1 MSYYDLFEVPDG
13 YETDLVLLV
22 APYFDPK
29 FIKMLAKKLSPEKL
43 RIVVD
48 DSVRFE
54 EIKQLTKASS
64 GIADVRIALGRA
76 AGLVHMKG
84 YYVEFVR
91 SDGRSRRRR
100 RFFYGSAN
108 AADAAFDG
116 RWNAELIASVDLFAG
131 EDGEFLEYLSQLV
144 VAVENGSGDILGSA
158 FGPLRNSSVLHLPSF
173 RITEPGPAP
182 GFDAWL
188 QRELLAAKYR
198 EAQQFLAVSVVLRKP
213 LPQEMIADV
222 FATRGLFAAGER
234 NVVRFRYMRGVD
246 ETRAEGASDE
256 DD

>member
-13 YETDLVLLV
+13 YETDLVLLI

-108 AADAAFDG
+108 ATDAAFDG

-144 VAVENGSGDILGSA
+144 AAVENGSGDILD
-158 FGPLRNSSVLHLPSF
+158 LRSVRYETHRSCICHHLESLNRGQRRALTHGCNGGYSQPNTAKLSNS
-173 RITEPGPAP
+173 
-182 GFDAWL
+182 
-188 QRELLAAKYR
+188 
-198 EAQQFLAVSVVLRKP
+198 
-213 LPQEMIADV
+213 
-222 FATRGLFAAGER
+222 
-234 NVVRFRYMRGVD
+234 
-246 ETRAEGASDE
+246 
-256 DD
+256 